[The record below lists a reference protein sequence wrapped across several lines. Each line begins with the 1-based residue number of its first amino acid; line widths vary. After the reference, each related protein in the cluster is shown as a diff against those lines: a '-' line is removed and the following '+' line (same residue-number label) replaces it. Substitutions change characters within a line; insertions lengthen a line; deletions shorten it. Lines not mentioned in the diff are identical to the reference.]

1 MIKCH
6 CDFCDPKVSKE
17 QTLDL
22 ALSRAFTRVAQH
34 ACRMGESGNRA
45 WPPLSE
51 LPDPDSWKMVGR
63 KYAIEFAIEMMAIY
77 FEKGNFLKDLAQLAG
92 RDSEL

>member
-1 MIKCH
+1 MDK
-6 CDFCDPKVSKE
+6 
-17 QTLDL
+17 QTLDM

-34 ACRMGESGNRA
+34 ACRMGESGNRM
-45 WPPLSE
+45 WPSLSE

-63 KYAIEFAIEMMAIY
+63 KYAREFAIEMMTIY

-92 RDSEL
+92 RDGEL